1 MFLPSFQLFK
11 VCFFKLFYQ
20 LLLILNHYCKAIAVK
35 SQVKSRVIAVE
46 FQVESQVK
54 KSATQ
59 VRLES
64 KSSTRVNN
72 SAMYRSSSSIKARIN
87 RKIVHAQCAPNF
99 WPTNYLCAQ
108 KINPKCTGLSLLIFA
123 SWFQLRLC
131 IHAWNG
137 ETIITVR
144 KLRPATINMHI
155 LFNIY
160 IYIDRY
166 IYVVKWW
173 KRVSCCIII
182 TNLAFPIV
190 PSFTQFIYFVN
201 AFVRK

>member
-1 MFLPSFQLFK
+1 
-11 VCFFKLFYQ
+11 
-20 LLLILNHYCKAIAVK
+20 
-35 SQVKSRVIAVE
+35 
-46 FQVESQVK
+46 
-54 KSATQ
+54 
-59 VRLES
+59 
-64 KSSTRVNN
+64 
-72 SAMYRSSSSIKARIN
+72 MYRSSSSIKARIN

-190 PSFTQFIYFVN
+190 PSFTHFNWLDRFRESIRERITLYFSLLSMSVN
-201 AFVRK
+201 FKFNCVWIEIAILLWSKLRLTYT